1 MPEIKPGPASCSAP
15 GISATIPILNPTGLA
30 DGFKRFFLFFRHLI
44 KNQVTPGYDM
54 VIGFVSGRTSWQ
66 LLRKPEQL
74 TDPSPE
80 GTFRPPAK
88 WQSPRDM

>member
-1 MPEIKPGPASCSAP
+1 
-15 GISATIPILNPTGLA
+15 
-30 DGFKRFFLFFRHLI
+30 
-44 KNQVTPGYDM
+44 M

-88 WQSPRDM
+88 WQSPRDMRCLALVAQRMPFARHLGAGAVFADGRGHGY